1 MNIEFSGNWYGRLGN
16 NIISLINVIA
26 LAELTSSK
34 VTFNINHELLNIGKL
49 DIDFKKNE
57 NDKNIVL
64 NPLVCYHLIG
74 DYFINLKNIIY
85 KMHPVIAKK
94 YIYPIINKLEIK
106 NVNFNDTLIIHIR
119 GGDIFNVNPHHD
131 YIQPPLQYY
140 ERIIDSSGYQNILI
154 ISEDNKNPCIDV
166 LVKKYNNIKYQK
178 NDLLY
183 DVHVMLRAKYIVAS
197 NSTLIYAMLILSN
210 DVKKIYYNSFLPIL
224 NLPNVSIFT
233 YDFVDYIKYGEWK
246 NTSEQIN
253 LMLNFPHKNIKRI
266 FVGTDSKNIVEN
278 MFTIKKKYFVFHKKH
293 VFFCIIFILFIFFIR
308 SIKCKINVFQ

>member
-34 VTFNINHELLNIGKL
+34 VIFNITHDLLNINKL
-49 DIDFKKNE
+49 DIDFRKNE
-57 NDKNIVL
+57 THKKIIL
-64 NPLVCYHLIG
+64 NPLFCYHLIG
-74 DYFINLKNIIY
+74 ESFINLKNIIY
-85 KMHPVIAKK
+85 NMHPIIAKK
-94 YIYPIINKLEIK
+94 YIYPIINELEIE
-106 NVNFNDTLIIHIR
+106 NINFDDTLVIHIR

-154 ISEDNKNPCIDV
+154 ISEDNKNPCIDIV
-166 LVKKYNNIKYQK
+166 IKKYNNIKFQK
-178 NDLLY
+178 NKLLY
-183 DVHVMLRAKYIVAS
+183 DVHVMLKAKYIVAS
-197 NSTLIYAMLILSN
+197 NSTLIYTMLILSN
-210 DVKKIYYNSFLPIL
+210 NVKKIYYNSFLPIL

-266 FVGTDSKNIVEN
+266 FIGTENKNIVEN
-278 MFTIKKKYFVFHKKH
+278 MSIIKKKFYEHKKKLC
-293 VFFCIIFILFIFFIR
+293 FC
-308 SIKCKINVFQ
+308 V